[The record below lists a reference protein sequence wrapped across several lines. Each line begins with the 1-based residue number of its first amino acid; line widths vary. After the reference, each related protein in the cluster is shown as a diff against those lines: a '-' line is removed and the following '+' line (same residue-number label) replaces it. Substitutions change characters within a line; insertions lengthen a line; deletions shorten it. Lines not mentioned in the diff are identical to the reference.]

1 MITKLIKKDIKLAEL
16 FVSKGIISIL
26 TPIVMEV
33 EFDSTDK
40 NRINLIRNTVR
51 ILSELTDMRNPEIL
65 VIIMKYYEMLIEIYC
80 KGDWNSSK
88 FCTNA

>member
-65 VIIMKYYEMLIEIYC
+65 VIIY
-80 KGDWNSSK
+80 DV
-88 FCTNA
+88 